1 MISICRYEAKKKE
14 EWNDFNKTS
23 KNSLFMFDRNYMEYH
38 SNRFIDHSLM
48 FYDEDDRL
56 IALLP
61 MNENENKL
69 ISHGG
74 LTYGGFITNERMKQ
88 HIMNEC
94 FDELL
99 KYGVSRFP
107 SNGVGVV
114 NIESK

>member
-61 MNENENKL
+61 MNKNENKL
-69 ISHGG
+69 I
-74 LTYGGFITNERMKQ
+74 
-88 HIMNEC
+88 
-94 FDELL
+94 
-99 KYGVSRFP
+99 
-107 SNGVGVV
+107 
-114 NIESK
+114 